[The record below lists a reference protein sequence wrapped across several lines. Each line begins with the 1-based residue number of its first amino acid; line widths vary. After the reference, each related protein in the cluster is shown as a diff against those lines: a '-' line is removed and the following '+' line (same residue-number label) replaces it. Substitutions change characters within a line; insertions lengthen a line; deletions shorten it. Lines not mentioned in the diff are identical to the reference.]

1 MMNCLYG
8 LILTMRTIDECL
20 IQTARIAAEIGNE
33 DAKNTILGTIQ
44 GRLENWLTANSNEVA
59 FILLQ

>member
-1 MMNCLYG
+1 MN
-8 LILTMRTIDECL
+8 RL

-44 GRLENWLTANSNEVA
+44 GRLENGTANS
-59 FILLQ
+59 